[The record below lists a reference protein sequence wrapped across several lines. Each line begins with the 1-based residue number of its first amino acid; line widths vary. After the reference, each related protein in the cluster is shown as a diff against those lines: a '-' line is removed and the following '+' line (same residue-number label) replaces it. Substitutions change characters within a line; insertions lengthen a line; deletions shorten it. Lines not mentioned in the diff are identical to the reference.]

1 MSGHRNLGGAGM
13 TQNQGNVVGDRPCV
27 RQSRLFRQHDSG
39 NAMKDLMGTGVKW
52 DVNQQQGAYQGKT
65 VYDHNAP
72 DNRAPVS
79 NNQGPSKRDQYQSQ
93 QQAPPQQQ
101 QQQPQQYQQEQQ
113 QFQPQQQEQQQF
125 QPQQQQQY
133 QPQQQEQQQYQ
144 QQAPAQPMA
153 PQPVNQ
159 QPQQQAPAKPRAN
172 FHNQNAGF
180 NFFTG
185 EAK

>member
-72 DNRAPVS
+72 DNRAPT
-79 NNQGPSKRDQYQSQ
+79 NNNHGPSK
-93 QQAPPQQQ
+93 PQQ
-101 QQQPQQYQQEQQ
+101 QQQPQQYQQE
-113 QFQPQQQEQQQF
+113 
-125 QPQQQQQY
+125 QQQY

-159 QPQQQAPAKPRAN
+159 QPQQQAQANPRAN

-185 EAK
+185 ESK